1 MNKLAFIFD
10 GQGAQAPGMGKD
22 FYDAY
27 PVFRAAFDAIDPIGR
42 YQELCFEGT
51 EEDLADT
58 RNTQPCMVALEL
70 SIAALLA
77 DAGIEP
83 AMAYGLSLGEYAA
96 LSVAGALGTRD
107 AVELAAFRG
116 EVMAEAAEGIDCGMA
131 AVLGLDADGV
141 IAACDKVADEGVGYA
156 APTNFNCPGQ
166 IVVSGER
173 LAVERACEVAK
184 ELGAKRCI
192 PLAVSG
198 PFHTKFMQPAGEDLA
213 AVFEDIEFGAL
224 KIPVLFNTTA
234 APLAEGRTIAEMLV
248 EQVQSPIHFD
258 DCARRMAADG
268 IMTAVEI
275 GCGKSLSKFVA
286 KVDKAIETL
295 AVFDVESFE
304 KTKEALCG

>member
-1 MNKLAFIFD
+1 MEKIAFIFD

-22 FYDAY
+22 LYEAY
-27 PVFRAAFDAIDPIGR
+27 PVFRAAFDAVDPIGR

-77 DAGIEP
+77 DAGIVP
-83 AMAYGLSLGEYAA
+83 SMAYGLSLGEYAA
-96 LSVAGALGTRD
+96 LSVAGALTPRD

-131 AVLGLDADGV
+131 AILGLDAEGV
-141 IAACDKVADEGVGYA
+141 IGACAQVEVEGIGYA

-166 IVVSGER
+166 IVVSGETA
-173 LAVERACEVAK
+173 AVERACEIAK
-184 ELGAKRCI
+184 ERGAKRCI

-198 PFHTKFMQPAGEDLA
+198 PFHTKFMAPAGDDLA
-213 AVFEDIEFGAL
+213 ACFEDIEFGEL

-234 APLAEGRTIAEMLV
+234 APLAEGSTIAEMLV

-258 DCARRMAADG
+258 GCVARMRDEG
-268 IMTAVEI
+268 IMTAVEV
-275 GCGKSLSKFVA
+275 GCGKTLSKFVT
-286 KVDKAIETL
+286 KVDKAIATL
-295 AVFDVESFE
+295 AVFDVDSFE
-304 KTKEALCG
+304 KTKEALNG